1 MLPAGVQL
9 PDRVTNVRSVRVRHH
24 LTTPIRFGNWVM
36 THRDFVLV
44 RVDVAGA
51 PSGFAYGL
59 TRDGPVSEIVRA
71 TVGPAYLRQAALD
84 PGTLFEQ
91 ALWTNHA
98 VHAAG
103 IGMRAL
109 SLVDLATWD
118 ALARCKAVSL
128 TRLLGGQPTSM
139 PVTAIVGYPP
149 DTSPSEVRDQV
160 SDLLARG
167 WRRFKLPIAPD
178 LDATEARLRAARSAA
193 PDSWIGLDINMA
205 LHTVSSVCGL
215 EERVR
220 DLQLGWLEDVVPPG
234 SVDMVRRIR
243 AASVTPI
250 AMGDE
255 QGGSYH
261 PEALLAG
268 AAIDVL
274 RVDATTN
281 GGVSR
286 MPSIVEQAR
295 RAGVAISPHMFPH
308 VHSRLLPGIGAT
320 EVPIEWGLPATGVHP
335 WDDSLEQP
343 QVADGMML
351 PLDDAPGL
359 GRLINLVWLGN
370 QEVHD
375 PDGVLTDLPPDVLVA
390 S

>member
-1 MLPAGVQL
+1 MEPVSLEL
-9 PDRVTNVRSVRVRHH
+9 PDRVSSIRSARVRHH
-24 LTTPIRFGNWVM
+24 LTTPIQYGNWVM

-44 RVDVAGA
+44 RVDIGGTL
-51 PSGFAYGL
+51 SGFAYGL
-59 TRDGPVSEIVRA
+59 TRDGPVSEIVQA
-71 TVGPAYLRQAALD
+71 TVGPAYLRQAARD
-84 PGTLFEQ
+84 PKTLFEQ

-109 SLVDLATWD
+109 SLVDIATWD
-118 ALARCKAVSL
+118 ALARHHAVSL
-128 TRLLGGQPTSM
+128 TRLLGGQPTRM
-139 PVTAIVGYPP
+139 PVTAIVGYPN
-149 DTSPSEVRDQV
+149 DTSPSEVREQV
-160 SDLLARG
+160 GNLLSSG

-193 PDSWIGLDINMA
+193 PDAWIGLDINMA
-205 LHTVSSVCGL
+205 LHSASSVCAF

-234 SVDMVRRIR
+234 SADLVRSIR
-243 AASVTPI
+243 SASVTPI

-261 PEALLAG
+261 PEALLA
-268 AAIDVL
+268 ASAIDVL

-286 MPSIVEQAR
+286 MPSILEQAR
-295 RAGVAISPHMFPH
+295 RAGVAIAPHMFPH
-308 VHSRLLPGIGAT
+308 VHSRLLPGIGAVG
-320 EVPIEWGLPATGVHP
+320 VPIEWGLPGTGVHP
-335 WDDSLEQP
+335 WDDFLEQP
-343 QVADGMML
+343 QVEDGLML
-351 PLDDAPGL
+351 PLEDSPGL
-359 GRLINLVWLGN
+359 GRLVNLEWLAD

-375 PDGVLTDLPPDVLVA
+375 PDGVLTALPPDVLVPT
-390 S
+390 